1 MNLPSSRVEWFVK
14 ELFRQFVLNF
24 QKNTC
29 AELTFWY
36 ICRLKDCNFIWK
48 GVRHRC
54 FPMNFAKVFKTAT
67 PQHLCATA
75 SGISA
80 IAIKTLRIALLYY
93 VYSARMAV
101 ELKLG
106 SPKNKWRGKKAW
118 IKRIRSKNVFIRNI
132 FFFYDTMDTAGLF
145 IALQIFKLMSL

>member
-1 MNLPSSRVEWFVK
+1 
-14 ELFRQFVLNF
+14 
-24 QKNTC
+24 
-29 AELTFWY
+29 
-36 ICRLKDCNFIWK
+36 
-48 GVRHRC
+48 
-54 FPMNFAKVFKTAT
+54 MNFAKVLKTAT

-106 SPKNKWRGKKAW
+106 SPKNK
-118 IKRIRSKNVFIRNI
+118 
-132 FFFYDTMDTAGLF
+132 
-145 IALQIFKLMSL
+145 